1 MPGVALFACDA
12 AGHQVAVYA
21 GADHDGQPLETHR
34 TVCLASVGKM
44 AVALLVLGLVDRGRL
59 SLASRLGDVCPEA
72 TGSAAEATIGDLLSH
87 RAGVPPIIA
96 ETDLAYSDTLTWPDI
111 RRVCLA
117 LDRQVA
123 APRRVHYSDAAYG
136 LLGIA
141 VEAVSGA
148 SLPECL
154 AAQLNARLGTRLTLG
169 LPPGPDYVKVPGT
182 PTSFAGSHIEP
193 LNSAFWHGLALPWA
207 GICGAPHD
215 GLALV
220 RAFASSGLLLDDALR
235 QRAVHDPDHGSLAG
249 GIHAREAQL
258 GIDPTP
264 PLEWDHCAWGHGV
277 ELRGDKHPHWSPTE
291 ASPASFGHVG
301 ISGTLAWHDPVANVS
316 WAMVGTRSS
325 HSGWLLR
332 YGPMLGRAVLSCVA
346 PPAAARGPDATT

>member
-220 RAFASSGLLLDDALR
+220 RAFTARGGTGSNCAATNTPTGLPRRPARRPSATSASAAPWPGTTR
-235 QRAVHDPDHGSLAG
+235 WQ
-249 GIHAREAQL
+249 
-258 GIDPTP
+258 T
-264 PLEWDHCAWGHGV
+264 
-277 ELRGDKHPHWSPTE
+277 SPG
-291 ASPASFGHVG
+291 P
-301 ISGTLAWHDPVANVS
+301 W
-316 WAMVGTRSS
+316 WA
-325 HSGWLLR
+325 
-332 YGPMLGRAVLSCVA
+332 
-346 PPAAARGPDATT
+346 PAAVTPAGCCDTGPCWAGPC